1 MSKKRVVADAGG
13 SKTAWAILES
23 GNLIEQFETSSLHPR
38 YALQFDEHEKIRL
51 KEQLTN
57 GIDSPLSFYG
67 AGCSSEERK
76 QQMHAFFTDLGFPS
90 VDIFPDTIGA
100 CRAALGNNPGF
111 VAILGTGSV
120 LLDYNGKDIT
130 QQIGG
135 HGAILGDEGSG
146 LYFAKLL
153 VKGLLEGQI
162 EFTPELLEVFES
174 KDAIRKQLSGADVL
188 PWLSSLAGNVAALH
202 LRELH
207 EKNFQIFV
215 DTHLLQLQTSNK
227 TLHVIGTYG
236 CKQQAFLREVLD
248 KNGWEL
254 GQCIEQPIFRL
265 VEYHLGLND

>member
-1 MSKKRVVADAGG
+1 MIADAGG
-13 SKTAWAILES
+13 SKTAWAILEN

-38 YALQFDEHEKIRL
+38 YALQFDETEKNSL
-51 KEQLTN
+51 KTQLKDR
-57 GIDSPLSFYG
+57 IHFPLSFYG

-90 VDIFPDTIGA
+90 VEIFPDTIGA

-120 LLDYNGKDIT
+120 LLAYNGKNIT

-135 HGAILGDEGSG
+135 LGAIVGDEGSG

-153 VKGLLEGQI
+153 VKGLLEDQI
-162 EFTPELLEVFES
+162 EFTPELQGIFRS
-174 KDAIRKQLSGADVL
+174 KDAIRKQLSGTDVL
-188 PWLSSLAGNVAALH
+188 PWLSSLAAKVSSLNLI
-202 LRELH
+202 ELH
-207 EKNFQIFV
+207 EKNVQLFV
-215 DTHLLQLQTSNK
+215 ETHLLDLQTSNK

-236 CKQQAFLREVLD
+236 YKQQAILKAVLD
-248 KNGWEL
+248 KYGWEL